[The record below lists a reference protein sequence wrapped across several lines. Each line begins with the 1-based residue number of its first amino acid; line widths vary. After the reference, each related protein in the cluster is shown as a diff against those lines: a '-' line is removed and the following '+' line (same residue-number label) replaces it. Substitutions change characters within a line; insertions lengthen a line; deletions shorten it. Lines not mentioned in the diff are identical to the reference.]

1 MAKIINFLKKWS
13 AKKQYEK
20 CQRMNSEIIC
30 AIVHQ
35 VEEEQKNQA
44 VTIPAFQEIQQRYD
58 NLQLKNYQDV
68 RNAYTVFFNK
78 GLVSGIEL

>member
-13 AKKQYEK
+13 AKRQYEK

-35 VEEEQKNQA
+35 VEIEQKKEA
-44 VTIPAFQEIQQRYD
+44 VKIPAFQEVQQRYN
-58 NLQLKNYQDV
+58 NLNLKNFQDV
-68 RNAYTVFFNK
+68 QNAYIVFFNK